1 MIDETGKQLGIL
13 ALSDALREA
22 DNRGYDLVEVAP
34 GVHPPV
40 CRIMDY
46 GRYRYQLKQKEKEQ
60 LRHQR
65 HLTLKEMKFGLKIGA
80 HDLDIKVGHVRRF
93 LMAGHKTKITVY
105 FRGREIIRPE
115 FGFDM
120 VNRVIQ
126 KVHDISIVD
135 SPPKQ
140 EGKQI
145 NLVLAPHI
153 REVRKE
159 VAKPAGQTPSP
170 EPAA

>member
-1 MIDETGKQLGIL
+1 MCK
-13 ALSDALREA
+13 
-22 DNRGYDLVEVAP
+22 
-34 GVHPPV
+34 
-40 CRIMDY
+40 IMDF

-115 FGFDM
+115 FGFNM

-126 KVHDISIVD
+126 KVNDISIVD

-145 NLVLAPHI
+145 NLVLAPHGREI
-153 REVRKE
+153 RREAV
-159 VAKPAGQTPSP
+159 KPAGQAPPTA
-170 EPAA
+170 PAA